1 MAKPS
6 QADENSDA
14 RRAGHGGHHSSSRP
28 REGVVMAETG
38 ARRIRRS
45 AARRRAGMA
54 AGGPRGGSPSG
65 QPRCGSGSPRAIRA
79 HRHRRACCDRA
90 SGTPN
95 EWTRGPWISSPKP
108 ACGCSVFPISKP
120 PASSRPAFPVSGQSA
135 GDLDLADDGHDG
147 HRQQH
152 PQRGPQLTGQ
162 HRQGMHPMRAHR
174 VRAHHLQPPCRFVPR
189 QAWRSAAQPGQD
201 IIGWLRGALVTG
213 DGQRRLPPGQP

>member
-45 AARRRAGMA
+45 AAPAAPEWPQADRGAVRHPASRA
-54 AGGPRGGSPSG
+54 AGPDLPAPSG
-65 QPRCGSGSPRAIRA
+65 RIAIGAPAAIARAAPRTSGREVRGSA
-79 HRHRRACCDRA
+79 RR
-90 SGTPN
+90 SL
-95 EWTRGPWISSPKP
+95 P
-108 ACGCSVFPISKP
+108 AAARCSRFR
-120 PASSRPAFPVSGQSA
+120 SRPPRRVLPSPCRGSQPV
-135 GDLDLADDGHDG
+135 DLDLADDGHDG

-189 QAWRSAAQPGQD
+189 QALRSAAQPGQD